1 MGKKRAGLFCI
12 GVFSFFLAWEMPA
25 AAAEFPVKPVTF
37 ILPMPPGGATD
48 TAVRPLVNE
57 AKKYLGQPII
67 VENKPGGGNTI
78 GVQIVASKPPDGYTI
93 GVMQRS
99 TLIAL
104 HMGRLNF
111 NPVDEATHIM
121 NFSGLLMGIAVRADA
136 PWKTIQEFIE
146 HARKNPGSINYGTP
160 GTGTTAHLPVE
171 ELAMDAGV
179 KLNHV
184 PYNGDA
190 GCIPAILGG
199 HVDAIS
205 ATSGAWGP
213 LLRAGKVR
221 VLCIY
226 YDRRSP
232 NFPNVPTLKE
242 SGYNVVET
250 CPIEIFGPKGIPKP
264 IVEKIHDSFKKALD
278 APDFLAVLKNLD
290 MPVLYTDPT
299 ESENFVRRDSEKY
312 KKLVQKLGL
321 EKKQ

>member
-1 MGKKRAGLFCI
+1 MARGRLSLLLVAVPVLLFVCGMPVFAGD
-12 GVFSFFLAWEMPA
+12 
-25 AAAEFPVKPVTF
+25 FPTKPVTF

-57 AKKYLGQPII
+57 ARKYLGQPII
-67 VENKPGGGNTI
+67 VENKPGGGNTV

-121 NFSGLLMGIAVRADA
+121 NFSGLLMGIAVRSDA
-136 PWKTIQEFIE
+136 PWKTIEEFIE
-146 HARKNPGSINYGTP
+146 HARKNPGAINYGTP

-184 PYNGDA
+184 PYSGDA

-264 IVEKIHDSFKKALD
+264 VVDKLHDSFRKALD
-278 APDFLAVLKNLD
+278 GQDFLAVLKNLD
-290 MPVLYTDPT
+290 MPLLYTDPA
-299 ESENFVRRDSEKY
+299 ESERFVRRDSEKY

-321 EKKQ
+321 EKKP